1 MLLLMRVVL
10 LVVVCSFLSTYYFAQ
25 QITGRVVDASGG
37 EPIVGAR
44 IDASSGEKALTDFD
58 GQFKLEVASFPV
70 TLITTYVGYT
80 PDTVVVNASGTIRI
94 KLVSADKVLKTV
106 VVSAGRRAQELE
118 EVPISMEIIKPDLID
133 SKGFTDL
140 EQVVDQTPGVYAMDG
155 QVSIRGGSGYAYGV
169 GSRVMLLWNGMPL
182 LTGDVGDIKFNA
194 IPMENAA
201 QIEVMKGASS
211 VLYGSG
217 ALNGVVSLTERD
229 PSPDGEV
236 RVKLQ
241 GGVYDNPKRESLKW
255 WSSNPMFGMAEA
267 FYGKMHN
274 RIGYTV
280 AINGFT
286 NQGYRQGETE
296 SRARIS
302 GTLLYRPKKIPGL
315 RAGLGYNVQWVKSG
329 LYIIWENDSLAYQP
343 SGGADPFDTASSS
356 TLIVNRGLRIN
367 VDPYVK
373 YLDKK
378 GNTHNLR
385 TRIYWIDNVA
395 LTNTDQS
402 NGSTTYFADYQFQ
415 NKNKYNGVLTTGISN
430 SYVQVRANLF
440 GQNTSINPAVYLQ
453 YEQTLW
459 KKLTLVGG
467 LRAEYF
473 EQNGRKGDSDYSIG
487 NTVLPIYPVLR
498 AAANYNLFKAT
509 FLRASYGQGV
519 RYPSVAERYTFT
531 NVGAL
536 NIFPNPDLKRETGW
550 ASEIGVR
557 QVFRIGKNWKG
568 MLDLAGFINQYDN
581 MIEYAFGIFDTDNY
595 RRLNPDPADLD
606 NPDTQRF
613 NELIA
618 AGVAQGLTPGEVVA
632 KMVGFQATNAEK
644 ARITGIE
651 VSFNSEG
658 KIGEVELRSLLGY
671 TYMNPISL
679 NNDAEYR
686 RTFSDST
693 TNILKYRFRHLVKG
707 DVEAIYKGISLGIS
721 CRYNSY
727 MRNIDAIFEE
737 DLIGDGT
744 YILPGLKNYR
754 ERNNKGFTVWD
765 MRVGYKFAKHY
776 SVAFMVNNVFNTEY
790 MTRPG
795 DIQAPRHYMLQFMFK
810 L

>member
-1 MLLLMRVVL
+1 MLLLMRRL
-10 LVVVCSFLSTYYFAQ
+10 LLLGAMALIPTCFYAQ
-25 QITGRVVDASGG
+25 RISGKVVDASGG
-37 EPIVGAR
+37 DPIVGAR
-44 IDASSGEKALTDFD
+44 VEGSGGEKALTNFD
-58 GQFKLEVASFPV
+58 GEFVLEAASFPV

-80 PDTVVVNASGTIRI
+80 PDTLVVKAPGNYRV
-94 KLVSADKVLKTV
+94 KLVSSDKLLKTV
-106 VVSAGRRAQELE
+106 VISAGRRAQEIE
-118 EVPISMEIIKPDLID
+118 EVPISMEIIRPDLID

-140 EQVVDQTPGVYAMDG
+140 EQAVDQTPGVYAMDG

-194 IPMENAA
+194 IPMENAS
-201 QIEVMKGASS
+201 QIEVLKGASS

-217 ALNGVVSLTERD
+217 ALNGVVALTERD

-241 GGVYDNPKRESLKW
+241 GGIYDNPRRESLRW
-255 WSSNPMFGMAEA
+255 WSRNPMLGMAEA
-267 FYGKMHN
+267 FYGKMHD
-274 RIGYTV
+274 RVGYTV
-280 AINGFT
+280 AINGFNT
-286 NQGYRQGETE
+286 EGYRQGETE

-302 GTLLYRPKKIPGL
+302 GTFLYRPKKLSNL
-315 RAGLGYNVQWVKSG
+315 RAGVGYNVQWVKAG

-343 SGGADPFDTASSS
+343 SGGADPFDTNSNS

-367 VDPYVK
+367 VDPYIK
-373 YLDKK
+373 YIDKK

-385 TRIYWIDNVA
+385 TRVYWIDNMA
-395 LTNTDQS
+395 LTNPDQS
-402 NGSTTYFADYQFQ
+402 NGSTTYFTDYQFQ
-415 NKNKYNGVLTTGISN
+415 NKNKIDGILTTGISN

-453 YEQTLW
+453 YEQKLW

-467 LRAEYF
+467 IRAEYF
-473 EQNGRKGDSDYSIG
+473 EQNGRRGDSDFSLG
-487 NTVLPIYPVLR
+487 NLTLPVYPILR

-509 FLRASYGQGV
+509 FLRASFGQGV

-568 MLDLAGFINQYDN
+568 MLDVAGFINQYDN
-581 MIEYAFGIFDTDNY
+581 MIEFAFGVF
-595 RRLNPDPADLD
+595 NPKTYESLDVIPPYVDPADVQ
-606 NPDTQRF
+606 TF
-613 NELIA
+613 NDLITVD
-618 AGVAQGLTPGEVVA
+618 GYSVGQLI
-632 KMVGFQATNAEK
+632 GFQAQNAEK
-644 ARITGIE
+644 ARITGFE

-671 TYMNPISL
+671 TYMNPVSL
-679 NNDAEYR
+679 NDDPRYR
-686 RTFSDST
+686 GTFSDST
-693 TNILKYRFRHLVKG
+693 SNMLKYRFRHLIKG
-707 DVEAIYKGISLGIS
+707 DVEAIYKGISFGLS
-721 CRYNSY
+721 CRYNSF
-727 MRNIDAIFEE
+727 MENIDWVFENE
-737 DLIGDGT
+737 IAGT
-744 YILPGLKNYR
+744 YILPGLKGYR
-754 ERNNKGFTVWD
+754 ERNNKGFAVWD
-765 MRVGYKFAKHY
+765 IRAGYKFAKHY
-776 SVAFMVNNVFNTEY
+776 SVAFMVNNFLNTEY

>member
-10 LVVVCSFLSTYYFAQ
+10 LVVVCSFISTYYFAQ

-44 IDASSGEKALTDFD
+44 IDASTGEKALTDFD

-118 EVPISMEIIKPDLID
+118 EVPISMEIIKPDLVD

-140 EQVVDQTPGVYAMDG
+140 EQAVDQSPGVYAMDG

-194 IPMENAA
+194 IPMENAS

-217 ALNGVVSLTERD
+217 ALNGVVALTERD
-229 PSPDGEV
+229 PNPDGEV
-236 RVKLQ
+236 KVKLQ
-241 GGVYDNPKRESLKW
+241 GGVYDNPKRSSLRW
-255 WSSNPMFGMAEA
+255 WSSNPMLGMAEVS
-267 FYGKMHN
+267 YSKMHN
-274 RIGYTV
+274 QIGYTV
-280 AINGFT
+280 AVNGFS

-296 SRARIS
+296 TRGRIN
-302 GTLLYRPKKIPGL
+302 GTLLYRPKKISGL
-315 RAGLGYNVQWVKSG
+315 RAGLGYNVQFQKAG

-343 SGGADPFDTASSS
+343 SGGADPFDTASNS
-356 TLIVNRGLRIN
+356 TLIVNRGIRIN

-373 YLDKK
+373 YVDKK

-385 TRIYWIDNVA
+385 TRVYWIDNKA
-395 LTNTDQS
+395 LTNADQS

-440 GQNTSINPAVYLQ
+440 GQNTSVNPAVYLQ
-453 YEQTLW
+453 YEQNLW

-473 EQNGRKGDSDYSIG
+473 EQNGKRGDSDYSIG
-487 NTVLPIYPVLR
+487 STVLPIYPVLR

-536 NIFPNPDLKRETGW
+536 NIFPNPELKRETGW

-581 MIEYAFGIFDTDNY
+581 MIEFAFGVF
-595 RRLNPDPADLD
+595 NPKTYESLDVIPPYVDPVDEQTFFALLQEGYT
-606 NPDTQRF
+606 PAQ
-613 NELIA
+613 LI
-618 AGVAQGLTPGEVVA
+618 
-632 KMVGFQATNAEK
+632 GFQAQNAEK
-644 ARITGIE
+644 ARITGFE
-651 VSFNSEG
+651 ASFNSEG

-679 NNDAEYR
+679 NNDERYR
-686 RTFSDST
+686 STFSDST
-693 TNILKYRFRHLVKG
+693 TNLLKYRFRHLVKG
-707 DVEAIYKGISLGIS
+707 DIEAIYKGFSFGVS
-721 CRYNSY
+721 ARYSSF
-727 MRNIDAIFEE
+727 MQNIDWVFENE
-737 DLIGDGT
+737 VAGL
-744 YILPGLKNYR
+744 YILPGLKEYR

>member
-1 MLLLMRVVL
+1 MLLLMRRL
-10 LVVVCSFLSTYYFAQ
+10 LLLGAVALMPAYFFAQ
-25 QITGRVVDASGG
+25 RITGKVVDASGG
-37 EPIVGAR
+37 DPIVGAR
-44 IDASSGEKALTDFD
+44 VEGSGGEKALTNFD
-58 GQFKLEVASFPV
+58 GEFVLEAASLPV
-70 TLITTYVGYT
+70 TLVTTYVGYT
-80 PDTVVVNASGTIRI
+80 PDTLVVKTPGNYRI
-94 KLVSADKVLKTV
+94 KLVSSDKMLKTV
-106 VVSAGRRAQELE
+106 VVSAGRRAQEIE
-118 EVPISMEIIKPDLID
+118 EVPISMEIIRPDLID

-194 IPMENAA
+194 IPMENAS
-201 QIEVMKGASS
+201 QIEVLKGASS

-241 GGVYDNPKRESLKW
+241 GGIYDNPRRESLRW
-255 WSSNPMFGMAEA
+255 WSRNPMLGMAEA
-267 FYGKMHN
+267 FYGKMHD
-274 RIGYTV
+274 RVGYTI

-286 NQGYRQGETE
+286 TEGYRQGETE
-296 SRARIS
+296 NRARIS
-302 GTLLYRPKKIPGL
+302 GTLLYRPKKLSNL
-315 RAGLGYNVQWVKSG
+315 RAGLGYNVQWQKTG

-343 SGGADPFDTASSS
+343 SGGADPFDTNSNS

-373 YLDKK
+373 YIDKK

-402 NGSTTYFADYQFQ
+402 NGSTTYFTDYQFQ
-415 NKNKYNGVLTTGISN
+415 NKNKVNGILTTGISN

-440 GQNTSINPAVYLQ
+440 GQNTSFNPALYLQ
-453 YEQTLW
+453 YEQKLW
-459 KKLTLVGG
+459 EKLTLVGG

-473 EQNGRKGDSDYSIG
+473 EQNGRRGDSDFSLG
-487 NTVLPIYPVLR
+487 NMTLPVYPILR

-509 FLRASYGQGV
+509 FLRASFGQGV

-568 MLDLAGFINQYDN
+568 LLDVAGFINQYDN
-581 MIEYAFGIFDTDNY
+581 MIEYAFGIFDTETY
-595 RRLNPDPADLD
+595 ARLNP
-606 NPDTQRF
+606 NPDDPNDPDLIRF
-613 NELIA
+613 NQLISQ
-618 AGVAQGLTPGEVVA
+618 GMAQGLTASQVVA
-632 KMVGFQATNAEK
+632 QMVGFQATNAEK
-644 ARITGIE
+644 ARITGVE
-651 VSFNSEG
+651 FSFSSEG
-658 KIGEVELRSLLGY
+658 KIGDVELRTLMGY

-679 NNDAEYR
+679 NNDPEYR
-686 RTFSDST
+686 KTFSDTTST
-693 TNILKYRFRHLVKG
+693 LLKYRFNHLVKG
-707 DVEAIYKGISLGIS
+707 DVEAIYKGVSLGIS
-721 CRYNSY
+721 CRYNSF

-744 YILPGLKNYR
+744 YILPGLKEYR
-754 ERNNKGFTVWD
+754 ERNNKGFAVWD
-765 MRVGYKFAKHY
+765 IRVGYKFAKHY
-776 SVAFMVNNVFNTEY
+776 SVAFMVNNFLNTEY